1 MTEQTNSAGQR
12 ADRKLQIAKKKS
24 ALTFAGYIAGECV
37 FCLKTHNGGLKKCVL
52 QQDICIV
59 DDKMRYRLIV

>member
-37 FCLKTHNGGLKKCVL
+37 FRKISASLTTKCV
-52 QQDICIV
+52 IV
-59 DDKMRYRLIV
+59 

>member
-37 FCLKTHNGGLKKCVL
+37 F
-52 QQDICIV
+52 
-59 DDKMRYRLIV
+59 